1 MTKVLIFGDSGVP
14 SGYGRICDHI
24 GISLHK
30 RGYDVYQASIQYDGL
45 LPPAYEGK
53 PLPYPVA
60 SLAEHGDWIQ
70 KFVSV
75 ARAYM
80 PDVIIAIQD
89 APYADQIRSANIDW
103 STTLFMVITGV
114 DGVPLYPGWVDM
126 LKRADGAFTISEFG
140 VKAHRAAGVQS
151 NLCRP
156 GIDPNYFYPVTADV
170 RGAIRQQLGIAPD
183 AFVLGACAQNQG
195 RKCWPQML
203 QGFFAFAADKPDA
216 RFLINSDPVSPAGW
230 DFYALRKQNG
240 WDASKLIFRQDAV
253 RMGVTE
259 LRDRYNAMDAHV
271 VLAHR
276 EGFGLP
282 LVEAQ
287 ACGVVSIAMDY
298 CSGTEICGN
307 GNGVLIEPLPF
318 TTVSTWGGA
327 LDMHPNVHQY
337 TEKLQWLYDNP
348 DERKAIAKRGLEAAR
363 KHTWIDAV
371 DNVINRMEQQ
381 LEKRRA
387 LPPPMQAP
395 IAA

>member
-24 GISLHK
+24 GIALHK
-30 RGYDVYQASIQYDGL
+30 RGYQVFQASIQYDGL

-60 SLAEHGDWIQ
+60 SLAEHANWPEKLMG
-70 KFVSV
+70 V
-75 ARAYM
+75 ARAYQ
-80 PDVIIAIQD
+80 PDVILSIQD
-89 APYADQIRSANIDW
+89 APFADQIRSLPIDW
-103 STTLFMVITGV
+103 SKTLFMVITGV

-126 LKRADGAFTISEFG
+126 LKRADAAFTISEFG
-140 VKAHRAAGVQS
+140 VRAHRQAGIQS
-151 NLCRP
+151 SLCRP
-156 GIDPNYFYPVTADV
+156 GIDPDYFYPLADDH
-170 RGAIRQQLGIAPD
+170 RAAIRAQLGIEPD
-183 AFVLGACAQNQG
+183 AFVVGTCAQNQG
-195 RKCWPQML
+195 RKCYPQML
-203 QGFFAFAADKPDA
+203 EGFFAFAADKPNA
-216 RFLINSDPVSPAGW
+216 RYLINTEAVSPAGW
-230 DFYALRKQNG
+230 DLPALCKQNG
-240 WDASKLIFRQDAV
+240 WDVSKIIFKEAMV
-253 RMGVTE
+253 RAGVHE
-259 LRDRYNAMDAHV
+259 LRDRYNVMDAHA
-271 VLAHR
+271 VLAYR

-287 ACGVVSIAMDY
+287 ACGVVSIALDY

-307 GNGVLIEPLPF
+307 GKGVLIDPLPY

-363 KHTWIDAV
+363 KHIWVDAV
-371 DNVINRMEQQ
+371 DNVVNRMEQQ
-381 LEKRRA
+381 LDKRRQ
-387 LPPPMQAP
+387 LPLPTQPP

>member
-1 MTKVLIFGDSGVP
+1 
-14 SGYGRICDHI
+14 
-24 GISLHK
+24 
-30 RGYDVYQASIQYDGL
+30 
-45 LPPAYEGK
+45 
-53 PLPYPVA
+53 
-60 SLAEHGDWIQ
+60 
-70 KFVSV
+70 
-75 ARAYM
+75 
-80 PDVIIAIQD
+80 
-89 APYADQIRSANIDW
+89 
-103 STTLFMVITGV
+103 
-114 DGVPLYPGWVDM
+114 
-126 LKRADGAFTISEFG
+126 
-140 VKAHRAAGVQS
+140 
-151 NLCRP
+151 
-156 GIDPNYFYPVTADV
+156 
-170 RGAIRQQLGIAPD
+170 
-183 AFVLGACAQNQG
+183 
-195 RKCWPQML
+195 
-203 QGFFAFAADKPDA
+203 
-216 RFLINSDPVSPAGW
+216 
-230 DFYALRKQNG
+230 
-240 WDASKLIFRQDAV
+240 
-253 RMGVTE
+253 MGVTE